1 MAKDNFK
8 VSGMTVSDILNIN
21 PRSLAHWNE
30 RELSRALRTVSLAA
44 NKRINRLKQYAKRT
58 KEGYVAKG
66 SGAKIAVDALNW
78 ATRDGKSKKPFG
90 VGSVDKRLTG
100 ERRAQAMREQIR
112 DIRRFMGM
120 QSSTIKGASDL
131 RKRREKALFGKTAA
145 QAGRGKSKSEK
156 TAINKAYSAM
166 YDKVWKYYYQFMEL
180 NSMDPHALWAGS
192 EQVLE
197 MIGHGIADGKTE
209 EEIISG
215 ALNKMRE
222 MYEQNQE
229 EYQKLFGDDWDNFG
243 SFNWE

>member
-44 NKRINRLKQYAKRT
+44 NKRINRLKQYAKST

-78 ATRDGKSKKPFG
+78 ATRDGKRKKPFG

-100 ERRAQAMREQIR
+100 DRREQAMRDQIR
-112 DIRRFMGM
+112 DIRRFMKM
-120 QSSTIKGASDL
+120 QSSTVTGASQL
-131 RKRREKALFGKTAA
+131 RRTREKTLFGKTAA
-145 QAGRGKSKSEK
+145 QAGRGKSAAEK
-156 TAINKAYSAM
+156 AAINKAYTAM
-166 YDKVWKYYYQFMEL
+166 YDKVWRYYYEYMEL

-197 MIGHGIADGKTE
+197 MIGHGISDGRSE
-209 EEIISG
+209 EEIITE
-215 ALNKMRE
+215 ALDRMTQEYIKTQQE
-222 MYEQNQE
+222 NQ
-229 EYQKLFGDDWDNFG
+229 KTFGDDWDNFG
-243 SFNWE
+243 SFNWK

>member
-1 MAKDNFK
+1 MAKEKFY
-8 VSGMTVSDILNIN
+8 VEGMTVQQILNIN
-21 PRSLAHWNE
+21 PRDLMKLNT
-30 RELSRALRTVSLAA
+30 RDISRALRTVALAA
-44 NKRINRLKQYAKRT
+44 NKRINRLKQYAKKT
-58 KEGYVAKG
+58 KGGYVAKG
-66 SGAKIAVDALNW
+66 SGTQIATDALNW
-78 ATRDGKSKKPFG
+78 VTNNAKQKTKFG
-90 VGSVDKRLTG
+90 VKQASTRNEML
-100 ERRAQAMREQIR
+100 AQISGIKQ
-112 DIRRFMGM
+112 FMSM
-120 QSSTIKGASDL
+120 QSSTVKGASSL
-131 RKRREKALFGKTAA
+131 RQRREKSLFGKTAA

-156 TAINKAYSAM
+156 NAINKAYTAM

-215 ALNKMRE
+215 ALSKMRE